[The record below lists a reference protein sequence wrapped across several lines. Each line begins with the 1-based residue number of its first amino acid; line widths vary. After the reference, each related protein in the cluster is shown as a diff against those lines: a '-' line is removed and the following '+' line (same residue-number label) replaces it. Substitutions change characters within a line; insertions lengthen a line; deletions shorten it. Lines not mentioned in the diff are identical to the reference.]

1 MNVDITVDFG
11 WRIEYIIIYIYF
23 LGAVC
28 LFLPVAL
35 PISPAMLP
43 TKNTNN
49 YIQMVTSIK
58 KKKYAKKLFFK
69 IYCCD
74 NNSKSL
80 K

>member
-35 PISPAMLP
+35 PDLSRNAPHKQQTTTYKWLL
-43 TKNTNN
+43 
-49 YIQMVTSIK
+49 Y
-58 KKKYAKKLFFK
+58 
-69 IYCCD
+69 
-74 NNSKSL
+74 
-80 K
+80 